1 MLLLMM
7 GLLDVANC
15 LMVLSFIMF
24 GSGSDEGSK
33 DIFVNGGNGGIVS
46 VVPSYVEG
54 VLSVEHSNSSLLRAL
69 RKFRIQLIDY
79 TQVGSGHALRSLK
92 TFLSFF

>member
-1 MLLLMM
+1 
-7 GLLDVANC
+7 VANC

-33 DIFVNGGNGGIVS
+33 DMYVNGGDEGIVF
-46 VVPSYVEG
+46 VVASDVEG

-69 RKFRIQLIDY
+69 RKFRSSS
-79 TQVGSGHALRSLK
+79 GSN
-92 TFLSFF
+92 

>member
-15 LMVLSFIMF
+15 LIVLSSIMF
-24 GSGSDEGSK
+24 GSGFDEGSK
-33 DIFVNGGNGGIVS
+33 DIFVNGGDECVIS
-46 VVPSYVEG
+46 VASYVEG

-69 RKFRIQLIDY
+69 RK
-79 TQVGSGHALRSLK
+79 LRS
-92 TFLSFF
+92 SSGSN